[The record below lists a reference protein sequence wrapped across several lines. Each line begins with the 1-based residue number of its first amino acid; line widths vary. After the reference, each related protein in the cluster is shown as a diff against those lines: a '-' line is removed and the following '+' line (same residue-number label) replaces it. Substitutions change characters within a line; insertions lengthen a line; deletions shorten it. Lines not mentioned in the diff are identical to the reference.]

1 MIATSTRSKTRL
13 AGLTAGAAALT
24 LLASAC
30 GGTGGGSSSSGGSAA
45 PKSFSFL
52 SATENTTDRAVLT
65 SLSKNECATENSA
78 LPLSV
83 QTQPQA
89 NLNEKVQLL
98 AGQSA
103 LPVTFHEDTPTTVV
117 QLAKSGKV
125 ANLEPL
131 LQKLG
136 VEDQLLPSAISTV
149 KELYNGQLDALPA
162 EYNIEG
168 IFYNKEIFA
177 AHGLSIPTTWDE
189 LAADAAK
196 LQTAGVRPFSAS
208 GQQGWPITRMIGDY
222 LFRDLGPDAMQ
233 DVADGKAKLTD
244 PEYVAAAQ
252 KVADLGKAG
261 YFGKGVGSI
270 DYNTAMN
277 TFLTGKAAML
287 YMGSWALSN
296 IGDTK
301 QDTVGAANIGFMPFP
316 TVTGGKGSIDQYPS
330 NIGLGVVVS
339 SQYANN
345 SEVDNW
351 LTCIAKNYGTDSLKE
366 QSTISG
372 FKVDTA
378 VPAANAVTTQV
389 QTTMS
394 TATSSVLW
402 FEALFNAQAT
412 TTSQQDAAPLVSGS
426 MSAQQ
431 FMSAVQNA
439 LSSGS

>member
-1 MIATSTRSKTRL
+1 MIASSTRSKRRL
-13 AGLTAGAAALT
+13 LGVCATAAALT
-24 LLASAC
+24 LLATAC
-30 GGTGGGSSSSGGSAA
+30 GGTGGGSSSGSAA
-45 PKSFSFL
+45 PKSFSFM
-52 SATENTTDRAVLT
+52 SATENTVDRAVLT
-65 SLSKNECATENSA
+65 SLSKNECASENTA
-78 LPLSV
+78 LPLNV

-98 AGQSA
+98 AGQNA
-103 LPVTFHEDTPTTVV
+103 LPTLFHEDTPTTVV

-125 ANLEPL
+125 ENLEPL

-136 VEDQLLPSAISTV
+136 VEDQLLPSAVSTV
-149 KELYNGQLDALPA
+149 KALYNGQLDALPA

-189 LAADAAK
+189 LVADAAK
-196 LQTAGVRPFSAS
+196 LNAAGIQPFSAS

-222 LFRDLGPDAMQ
+222 LFRDLGPDAMS

-244 PEYVAAAQ
+244 PEYVSAAQ
-252 KVADLGKAG
+252 KVADLGAKG

-296 IGDTK
+296 IGDSK

-316 TVTGGKGSIDQYPS
+316 AVAGGKGSIDQYPS
-330 NIGLGVVVS
+330 NIGLGIVMS
-339 SQYANN
+339 SQNADNT
-345 SEVDNW
+345 EVDNW
-351 LTCIAKNYGTDSLKE
+351 ISCVAKNYGTDSLKS
-366 QSTISG
+366 QNTISG
-372 FKVDTA
+372 FKVNGS

-402 FEALFNAQAT
+402 FEALFSAQAT
-412 TTSQQDAAPLVSGS
+412 TTSQQDAPRWCPAR
-426 MSAQQ
+426 
-431 FMSAVQNA
+431 
-439 LSSGS
+439 

>member
-1 MIATSTRSKTRL
+1 MIATSTRSKRRL
-13 AGLTAGAAALT
+13 LGLSASAAALT

-30 GGTGGGSSSSGGSAA
+30 GGTGGGASSGGGSAA
-45 PKSFSFL
+45 PSSFSFL
-52 SATENTTDRAVLT
+52 SATENTVDRAVLT
-65 SLSKNECATENSA
+65 SLSKNECATENKA

-98 AGQSA
+98 AGQNA

-117 QLAKSGKV
+117 QLAQSGKV
-125 ANLEPL
+125 ENLEPL

-136 VEDQLLPSAISTV
+136 VEDQLLPSAVSTV

-168 IFYNKEIFA
+168 IFYNKQIFA
-177 AHGLSIPTTWDE
+177 AHGLSVPSTWDE
-189 LAADAAK
+189 LVADAAK
-196 LQTAGVRPFSAS
+196 LQTAGVQPFSAS
-208 GQQGWPITRMIGDY
+208 GQQGWPITRLIGDY
-222 LFRDLGPDAMQ
+222 IFRDLGPNAMK

-244 PEYVAAAQ
+244 PAYVAAAQ

-270 DYNTAMN
+270 DYNTALN

-296 IGDTK
+296 IGDPK
-301 QDTVGAANIGFMPFP
+301 QDSVGAANIGFMPFP
-316 TVTGGKGSIDQYPS
+316 AVAGGQGSIDQYPS
-330 NIGLGVVVS
+330 NIGLGIVVS

-345 SEVDNW
+345 TEVDDW
-351 LTCIAKNYGTDSLKE
+351 LSCVAKNYGTDSLKG

-372 FKVDTA
+372 FKVNTP

-439 LSSGS
+439 LTSGS

>member
-1 MIATSTRSKTRL
+1 MIASSTRSKRRL
-13 AGLTAGAAALT
+13 LGACAAAAALT
-24 LLASAC
+24 LLATAC
-30 GGTGGGSSSSGGSAA
+30 GGTGGGSSSGSAA
-45 PKSFSFL
+45 PKSFGFM

-65 SLSKNECATENSA
+65 SLSKNECAAQNTA

-98 AGQSA
+98 AGQNA
-103 LPVTFHEDTPTTVV
+103 LPTLFHEDTPTTVV

-125 ANLEPL
+125 ENLEPL

-136 VEDQLLPSAISTV
+136 VEDQLLPSAVSTV

-189 LAADAAK
+189 LVADAAK
-196 LQTAGVRPFSAS
+196 LNAAGIQPFSAS

-222 LFRDLGPDAMQ
+222 LFRDLGPDAMS

-244 PEYVAAAQ
+244 AAYVAAAQ
-252 KVADLGKAG
+252 QVADLGAKD

-296 IGDTK
+296 IGDPK

-316 TVTGGKGSIDQYPS
+316 AVTGGKGSIDQYPS
-330 NIGLGVVVS
+330 NIGLGIVMS
-339 SQYANN
+339 SQNASNGA
-345 SEVDNW
+345 VDDW
-351 LTCIAKNYGTDSLKE
+351 ISCIAKNYGTDSLKS
-366 QSTISG
+366 QNTISG
-372 FKVDTA
+372 FKVNGS

-402 FEALFNAQAT
+402 FEALFSAQAT

-426 MSAQQ
+426 MSAQA

-439 LSSGS
+439 LNSGS